1 MGLAITHCARLD
13 AERNLVGRQM
23 RESEIFS
30 PEEMALFREVDKQ
43 RVVEHEADAVMPV
56 ERVAPTAIG
65 GAMSP
70 EQSAAWN
77 SWVDDRIEQQ
87 LMQAAGALSRECGRQ
102 EEALRK
108 ELKAKF
114 DGIISELAAL
124 REENTKLRVELAYA
138 RGVQD
143 RGGHEVID
151 LPTLPL
157 PKRNGLHG

>member
-1 MGLAITHCARLD
+1 
-13 AERNLVGRQM
+13 M

-108 ELKAKF
+108 NSRPSSTASSVSSPLCAKRTRNF
-114 DGIISELAAL
+114 ALSSLMRAAFKIAVV
-124 REENTKLRVELAYA
+124 TK
-138 RGVQD
+138 
-143 RGGHEVID
+143 
-151 LPTLPL
+151 
-157 PKRNGLHG
+157 